1 MRLFIDKKMAYV
13 FDLIDIFNRD
23 PDVKYRK
30 KFKNILERH
39 GEKRAQIYINEEYPF
54 DNIELQLRGNNF

>member
-1 MRLFIDKKMAYV
+1 MAYI
-13 FDLIDIFNRD
+13 FDIIDVFNRD

-39 GEKRAQIYINEEYPF
+39 GEKRANIYINEEYPF
-54 DNIELQLRGNNF
+54 DDIELQLRGNNF